1 MTTTTARH
9 CDPAVLRRRHAF
21 GTAVRNAR
29 KAAGLPQW
37 RLAEKAG
44 CDRQSINRVENG
56 AYAPSLDSLWRLAAA
71 LGVSLS
77 DLCSDAEA
85 SLRRTVRRA
94 S

>member
-1 MTTTTARH
+1 MRTAARH

-29 KAAGLPQW
+29 KAAGLQQW

-56 AYAPSLDSLWRLAAA
+56 AYAPSLDSLWRYAAA
-71 LGVSLS
+71 LGMSLS
-77 DLCSDAEA
+77 DLCLAAEA
-85 SLRRTVRRA
+85 TLSRTERRT